1 MEITEIMTKGAD
13 YKWVYLIATHPP
25 LPKVTFVICLLLFHV
40 SLLPNTVK
48 GSGMQMIDVTGVRL
62 LPNPYE
68 CLAIVTNVLQS
79 IRIAYDYFTNTFRI

>member
-40 SLLPNTVK
+40 SLLPNTAK

-62 LPNPYE
+62 RVKGLVIHKHTLKE
-68 CLAIVTNVLQS
+68 VCS
-79 IRIAYDYFTNTFRI
+79 

>member
-40 SLLPNTVK
+40 SLLPNTAK

-62 LPNPYE
+62 R
-68 CLAIVTNVLQS
+68 AS
-79 IRIAYDYFTNTFRI
+79 